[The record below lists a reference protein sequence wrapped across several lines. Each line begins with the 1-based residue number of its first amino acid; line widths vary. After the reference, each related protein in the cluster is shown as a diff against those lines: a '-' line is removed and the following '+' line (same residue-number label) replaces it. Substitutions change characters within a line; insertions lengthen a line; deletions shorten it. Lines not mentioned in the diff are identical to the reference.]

1 MEAIGAFGERGVPVL
16 GVCLGHQCIAARYG
30 GRVVRAAQVM
40 HGKTSEI
47 HHEGRGVFAG
57 LPNPLVATRYH
68 SLIVDPAT
76 VPDCLEVTART
87 ADGVIMGLAHRDHPI
102 HGVQFHPESVLTEA
116 GHDLLANFLAAAGSR
131 AGR

>member
-1 MEAIGAFGERGVPVL
+1 
-16 GVCLGHQCIAARYG
+16 
-30 GRVVRAAQVM
+30 
-40 HGKTSEI
+40 
-47 HHEGRGVFAG
+47 
-57 LPNPLVATRYH
+57 
-68 SLIVDPAT
+68 